1 MLSMIEYT
9 KERPLR
15 VATAFSGYDSQKM
28 ALERLHKVFP
38 DFCYELV
45 AWSEI
50 DENAITAHNAV
61 FPEDKDKN
69 LGDISKIDWSKA
81 PDFDLFT
88 YSFPCFIAGTYVITS
103 RGLCPIED
111 VCVGDKVLTH
121 NNEYRE
127 VVRTMA
133 REYRGDMYRINAMPV
148 DEIICT
154 SEHPFYIRRRFRQ
167 YDKDSHKSTRL
178 FGNPEWVKAKDLNK
192 DTYVGIAINTNSQL
206 PNWQGSIDNRWGH
219 GNTTNRLSAL
229 FSKESFW
236 YIMGRYVGD
245 GWKRSNGSGIVI
257 CCGGRHEQEL
267 IDSFNNCGFNYSKAT
282 EKTVN
287 KYHICI
293 KELYDFVGRYGYYAQ
308 NKQIDGETI
317 NLPAE
322 LLKAFIDGYKD
333 SDGCK
338 KGKYYDICS
347 TSRKLIYGIAQ
358 CIAKVYR
365 MPYRIYRTKRKPTTI
380 IDGRKVNQKD
390 SYNIL
395 WKEEP
400 CSQDKSFYQDGYI
413 WCPIKEIH
421 QFNSSELVYNLEVEN
436 DNSYTANGVIVHN
449 CQDISSSGKQRGF
462 EEGAGTRSSLLWE
475 CKKAIEAKKPRFLMM
490 ENVKALV
497 SAKFLPFLRQWQT
510 WLHQQGYENFTQVL
524 NASDFNCPQNRER
537 VFMISILRTDSEPN
551 PSFYFPKKMKLERRI
566 KDILEPNVDESFYL
580 SDKALEYFCR
590 VNNDKS
596 HGHNFTPKDGE
607 DVAFTVRCASGQRV
621 DDNFLKY
628 EE

>member
-1 MLSMIEYT
+1 MIEYT

-38 DFCYELV
+38 VFCYELV

-50 DENAITAHNAV
+50 DENAIAAHNAV

-88 YSFPCFIAGTYVITS
+88 YSFP
-103 RGLCPIED
+103 
-111 VCVGDKVLTH
+111 
-121 NNEYRE
+121 
-127 VVRTMA
+127 
-133 REYRGDMYRINAMPV
+133 
-148 DEIICT
+148 
-154 SEHPFYIRRRFRQ
+154 
-167 YDKDSHKSTRL
+167 
-178 FGNPEWVKAKDLNK
+178 
-192 DTYVGIAINTNSQL
+192 
-206 PNWQGSIDNRWGH
+206 
-219 GNTTNRLSAL
+219 
-229 FSKESFW
+229 
-236 YIMGRYVGD
+236 
-245 GWKRSNGSGIVI
+245 
-257 CCGGRHEQEL
+257 
-267 IDSFNNCGFNYSKAT
+267 
-282 EKTVN
+282 
-287 KYHICI
+287 
-293 KELYDFVGRYGYYAQ
+293 
-308 NKQIDGETI
+308 
-317 NLPAE
+317 
-322 LLKAFIDGYKD
+322 
-333 SDGCK
+333 
-338 KGKYYDICS
+338 
-347 TSRKLIYGIAQ
+347 
-358 CIAKVYR
+358 
-365 MPYRIYRTKRKPTTI
+365 
-380 IDGRKVNQKD
+380 
-390 SYNIL
+390 
-395 WKEEP
+395 
-400 CSQDKSFYQDGYI
+400 
-413 WCPIKEIH
+413 
-421 QFNSSELVYNLEVEN
+421 
-436 DNSYTANGVIVHN
+436 

-524 NASDFNCPQNRER
+524 NASSYNVPQNRER

-607 DVAFTVRCASGQRV
+607 DVAFTVRCKSGHRV
-621 DDNFLKY
+621 DYNFLKY

>member
-69 LGDISKIDWSKA
+69 LGDISKIDWEKA

-88 YSFPCFIAGTYVITS
+88 YSFP
-103 RGLCPIED
+103 
-111 VCVGDKVLTH
+111 
-121 NNEYRE
+121 
-127 VVRTMA
+127 
-133 REYRGDMYRINAMPV
+133 
-148 DEIICT
+148 
-154 SEHPFYIRRRFRQ
+154 
-167 YDKDSHKSTRL
+167 
-178 FGNPEWVKAKDLNK
+178 
-192 DTYVGIAINTNSQL
+192 
-206 PNWQGSIDNRWGH
+206 
-219 GNTTNRLSAL
+219 
-229 FSKESFW
+229 
-236 YIMGRYVGD
+236 
-245 GWKRSNGSGIVI
+245 
-257 CCGGRHEQEL
+257 
-267 IDSFNNCGFNYSKAT
+267 
-282 EKTVN
+282 
-287 KYHICI
+287 
-293 KELYDFVGRYGYYAQ
+293 
-308 NKQIDGETI
+308 
-317 NLPAE
+317 
-322 LLKAFIDGYKD
+322 
-333 SDGCK
+333 
-338 KGKYYDICS
+338 
-347 TSRKLIYGIAQ
+347 
-358 CIAKVYR
+358 
-365 MPYRIYRTKRKPTTI
+365 
-380 IDGRKVNQKD
+380 
-390 SYNIL
+390 
-395 WKEEP
+395 
-400 CSQDKSFYQDGYI
+400 
-413 WCPIKEIH
+413 
-421 QFNSSELVYNLEVEN
+421 
-436 DNSYTANGVIVHN
+436 

-524 NASDFNCPQNRER
+524 NASDYNVPQNRER

-596 HGHNFTPKDGE
+596 HGHNFTPKDGD